1 MTTVTVCFTVDSDR
15 DRDLV
20 RWLDRLPKGKR
31 SEAIRQAL
39 RDGLA
44 PTGVTLGDVYQVVK
58 ALERKLD
65 AGVIVT
71 GDSSPDSDSEN
82 APADVMAA
90 LDSLG
95 L

>member
-71 GDSSPDSDSEN
+71 GDSGPDSNSED